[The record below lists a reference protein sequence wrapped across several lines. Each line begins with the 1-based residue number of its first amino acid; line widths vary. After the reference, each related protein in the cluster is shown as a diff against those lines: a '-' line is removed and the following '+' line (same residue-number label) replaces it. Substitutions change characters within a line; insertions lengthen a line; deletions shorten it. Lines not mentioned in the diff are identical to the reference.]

1 MCNRYIKF
9 DAFTSRFL
17 NNGFDYVATG
27 HYCQVNTASPL
38 SPFSSHPGEL
48 LRGIDGKK
56 DQSYFLSQING
67 ALLPRI
73 LFPVGHMKKADVKA
87 LARQVGIHVAA
98 KKESVGICFIGERN
112 MKCGRAAQQ

>member
-1 MCNRYIKF
+1 M
-9 DAFTSRFL
+9 
-17 NNGFDYVATG
+17 ATG

-112 MKCGRAAQQ
+112 MKCGGSARQ